1 MALPTMA
8 TPVRSMAR
16 SILTMAALATSTM
29 TMRSM
34 TALATVSPV
43 VPASAD
49 TVAMT
54 MAALATVS
62 PVMPAS
68 ADTVAAAMAAVEA
81 MAVEVEATANRG
93 IALVDRIGPATLS
106 SVGSMRASRYPQQVR
121 SGR

>member
-29 TMRSM
+29 TVTMGSM
-34 TALATVSPV
+34 T
-43 VPASAD
+43 
-49 TVAMT
+49 
-54 MAALATVS
+54 ALATVS

-68 ADTVAAAMAAVEA
+68 ADTVAEAMAAGAVEA
-81 MAVEVEATANRG
+81 MAVAVEATANQGPSKSG
-93 IALVDRIGPATLS
+93 IALVDRIGPANLS